1 LRGVDAALRAGAL
14 GLLACGCGGPSPEGP
29 GSLGQLALRLAAVS
43 AKAEEYLLT
52 DATFHYSG
60 ASEGTIQ
67 VPEGDPSFR
76 TILPAGDYGI
86 ELLDGWRLQRN
97 SAAGLV
103 PIAAELVSD
112 NPALFNIQASQV
124 SPLSFQFKTGA
135 GLVGSEG
142 VLDLGVA
149 VDDSEDETAGNG
161 CPNELCGPINVDF
174 EDQPAG
180 TLISDQY
187 AGYLRFSTPAPA
199 PVEVRVIAPSGGH
212 AVCADTP
219 DTTQCHFE
227 MDLTFTRPVE
237 GLSLSVVNS
246 SRTLVT
252 HGSGI
257 ATRTVLSTSLQSF
270 DDLHDV
276 TRVQFTPI
284 GPLGSIRSLGFSMIP
299 RAD

>member
-1 LRGVDAALRAGAL
+1 
-14 GLLACGCGGPSPEGP
+14 
-29 GSLGQLALRLAAVS
+29 VS

-67 VPEGDPSFR
+67 VPEGEPSFR
-76 TILPAGDYGI
+76 SILPAGDYGI
-86 ELLDGWRLQRN
+86 ELLDGWRLERN
-97 SAAGLV
+97 STAGYVPVAA
-103 PIAAELVSD
+103 ALVSD
-112 NPALFNIQASQV
+112 NPALFSIQASQV
-124 SPLSFQFKTGA
+124 SPLSFQFETGA

-142 VLDLGVA
+142 VLDLSVG
-149 VDDSEDETAGNG
+149 VDDSEDATAGNA
-161 CPNELCGPINVDF
+161 CPNELCGPIDIDF

-180 TLISDQY
+180 TVTSDQY
-187 AGYLRFSTPAPA
+187 AGYLSFSTPAA
-199 PVEVRVIAPSGGH
+199 PPVVVRVIAPSAGH

-237 GLSLSVVNS
+237 GLSLSVLNS
-246 SRTLVT
+246 SRTIVT

-257 ATRTVLSTSLQSF
+257 AIRTVLATSVQSF
-270 DDLHDV
+270 ADLHEV

-299 RAD
+299 RVD